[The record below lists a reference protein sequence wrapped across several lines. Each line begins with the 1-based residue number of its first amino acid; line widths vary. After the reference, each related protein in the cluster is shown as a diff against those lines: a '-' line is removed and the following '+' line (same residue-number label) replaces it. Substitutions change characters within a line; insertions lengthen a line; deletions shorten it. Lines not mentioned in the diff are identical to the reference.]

1 MPIGMVPQ
9 WPCVVT
15 AVMLQFPS
23 TLAPPALASGTAQ
36 MLTNAADSTKAQIGL
51 LIIGD
56 LTCTS
61 ESNTFSGRHSLEY
74 SDHVTYRTAGLTA
87 PTRYGV
93 ATTQHFD
100 CPGVVTFV

>member
-1 MPIGMVPQ
+1 MPMGMVPQ

-15 AVMLQFPS
+15 ADMLQFPS
-23 TLAPPALASGTAQ
+23 TLAAPALASGTAQ
-36 MLTNAADSTKAQIGL
+36 MLTNAADSTKAHVGL
-51 LIIGD
+51 LIME
-56 LTCTS
+56 TS
-61 ESNTFSGRHSLEY
+61 PVLVNSNTFSGRHSLEY
-74 SDHVTYRTAGLTA
+74 PDHLTYRTTGLTT